1 MADVFLSYAR
11 SNRAQAATI
20 AEAVEAGGRSIWW
33 DRRLGS
39 GEDYG
44 QTIERELGAAR
55 AVMVAWSKT
64 ARESLWVRAEA
75 NAALDRGK
83 LVQLNLDGAALPL
96 PFTMLHFLDL
106 RTWGGGRDQMP
117 WPEVEARL
125 DGRGDGGPRPE
136 PGGIP
141 FAPEPE
147 RPLQGLGQY
156 AVLGWTAI
164 AAALLTGIF
173 TVAAARG
180 NVGGDV
186 LGVVSLAMLVLSI
199 GLTGLAGFVLGR
211 ISQASRQ

>member
-1 MADVFLSYAR
+1 MADIFLSYAR
-11 SNRAQAATI
+11 ANGAQAAAI
-20 AEAVEAGGRSIWW
+20 AEAVEAGGRSVWW

-44 QTIERELGAAR
+44 QTIERELEAA
-55 AVMVAWSKT
+55 AKVVVAWSRT

-83 LVQLNLDGAALPL
+83 LVQLNLDGTALPL

-106 RTWGGGRDQMP
+106 RMWGGGRDKAP

-125 DGRGDGGPRPE
+125 EGQGDGGRRPE

-141 FAPEPE
+141 FVPAPE
-147 RPLQGLGQY
+147 RPLQGFGQY
-156 AVLGWTAI
+156 AILGWTAI

-180 NVGGDV
+180 NIGGDV
-186 LGVVSLAMLVLSI
+186 LGVVSLVMLVLSI
-199 GLTGLAGFVLGR
+199 GLAGMAGFILGR
-211 ISQASRQ
+211 ISGASRR